1 MAYTTVDNPLEYFNT
16 ILYTGNAADGSST
29 TQDISGVGFQPNWI
43 WLKGRDNA
51 NNHVVDDSVRGANKH
66 LFPDLSNSENTS
78 TNYIKS
84 FASDG
89 FQLGPDGAVN
99 GNSNTYVAWNW
110 KAGTSFTNDASATS
124 VGTIDSTG
132 SVSTDAGFSIVSYTG
147 TGSAGTIKHGLSVAP
162 SWVIIKNRDDGQ
174 SWRVGVTS
182 VGFDKYFGLNGSG
195 ASTSSSGMFNNTA
208 PTTSVF
214 SVGNDGATNAS
225 GEKCI
230 AYCFAS
236 VKGYSKIGNFTG
248 NGNANGP
255 YVHLGFRPA
264 WIMFKPDSSAD
275 WTIVDNKRNTF
286 NVVKDKTLN
295 ANLSST
301 EHDGSADLDFLSNGF
316 KIRNANTDTNHTGT
330 IVYFAFAESPFVNS
344 NGIPCNAR

>member
-1 MAYTTVDNPLEYFNT
+1 MAYTSIDDPTIYFTTNLRSGLYGGSNT
-16 ILYTGNAADGSST
+16 AFNI
-29 TQDISGVGFQPNWI
+29 GFQPDVI
-43 WLKGRDNA
+43 WNKKRNGTGVHSLF
-51 NNHVVDDSVRGANKH
+51 DSVRGFGASGKVLYPHTSDDEANNA
-66 LFPDLSNSENTS
+66 LIASVSS
-78 TNYIKS
+78 TG
-84 FASDG
+84 FTVTASSDDTG
-89 FQLGPDGAVN
+89 SMVD
-99 GNSNTYVAWNW
+99 WCW
-110 KAGTSFTNDASATS
+110 KAGTSFSNDASATS